1 MSDKNGGLDFV
12 DPGIQGARDPKNEP
26 PPKRAPRDDRHDDD
40 HDEDVADDKGD
51 VVFPLF
57 RRPLAD
63 FHTGGRSYGSGRSG
77 GRLHAAVDLLAA
89 FKSPIRAVT
98 DGRVIQAPYPFYL
111 GTNALEVDHGDLG
124 VVRYGEISQVKTV
137 RLHAGQRVKKGEVI
151 AYVGLLD
158 TGSSMLHFELYKGN
172 RSGALTVSSN
182 PPYQRRSDLRNP
194 TKLIER
200 LLRRAF

>member
-1 MSDKNGGLDFV
+1 MADKDGGVDFV
-12 DPGIQGARDPKNEP
+12 DPGIHGAKEKKHEP
-26 PPKRAPRDDRHDDD
+26 PHHHRDDRRADD
-40 HDEDVADDKGD
+40 HDEDVVADDKGD

-63 FHTGGRSYGSGRSG
+63 FHTGGRSFGSGRAG
-77 GRLHAAVDLLAA
+77 GRLHAAVDLLAP
-89 FKSPIRAVT
+89 FKAPIRAIA
-98 DGRVIQAPYPFYL
+98 DGRVIQPPYFFYL
-111 GTNALEVDHGDLG
+111 GSNALEIDHGDIG

-137 RLHAGQRVKKGEVI
+137 RVHTGQRVKKGEVI

-172 RSGALTVSSN
+172 RSGALTVVSN

-200 LLRRAF
+200 LLRKAF